1 MIRHEVKHFFM
12 LLPASYRTSWGR
24 RAGPSATERRRDYY
38 ALLSMLAVRDNIA
51 QAKCAIGALR
61 CLRGCLQVERTTQ
74 ALASIIQARLN
85 RPLCLF
91 GRMAQV
97 DPEGLEASD
106 G

>member
-1 MIRHEVKHFFM
+1 MCSVTPQTENGSKSLNMSTSGLKIIPQG
-12 LLPASYRTSWGR
+12 LL
-24 RAGPSATERRRDYY
+24 
-38 ALLSMLAVRDNIA
+38 IA
-51 QAKCAIGALR
+51 QL
-61 CLRGCLQVERTTQ
+61 
-74 ALASIIQARLN
+74 LASIIQARLN